1 MTRKDFARARAHSRR
16 TNARAAAP
24 RPPRPRASKSEITP
38 SYGLFASPR
47 STRSGLNLSLPRS
60 AAYTHVANPTNTS
73 NNDALHPIGDS
84 DPDDVVVVVVDDV
97 VPACASTANPIVPIT
112 IASVRILHRL
122 GSVCSSSVR
131 RTLKSVV
138 DGSIQNRVLE
148 MEINPNQII
157 ASHPHTH
164 THALNQR
171 VRRRL

>member
-24 RPPRPRASKSEITP
+24 RPPRPCASKSETTP

-84 DPDDVVVVVVDDV
+84 DPDDVV
-97 VPACASTANPIVPIT
+97 PACASTANPIVPIT

-138 DGSIQNRVLE
+138 DRSRIEFWKWKSIQIKSLR
-148 MEINPNQII
+148 
-157 ASHPHTH
+157 HTH
-164 THALNQR
+164 TRTRAYSINRR

>member
-1 MTRKDFARARAHSRR
+1 MTRKDFTRARAHSRR

-24 RPPRPRASKSEITP
+24 RPPRPCASKSETTP

-84 DPDDVVVVVVDDV
+84 DPDDVVVVVV
-97 VPACASTANPIVPIT
+97 PACASTANPIVPIT
-112 IASVRILHRL
+112 IASVRILHRS
-122 GSVCSSSVR
+122 GSICSSSVR

-138 DGSIQNRVLE
+138 VDRSIQNRVLE
-148 MEINPNQII
+148 MEINPNQIS

-164 THALNQR
+164 THVLNQR